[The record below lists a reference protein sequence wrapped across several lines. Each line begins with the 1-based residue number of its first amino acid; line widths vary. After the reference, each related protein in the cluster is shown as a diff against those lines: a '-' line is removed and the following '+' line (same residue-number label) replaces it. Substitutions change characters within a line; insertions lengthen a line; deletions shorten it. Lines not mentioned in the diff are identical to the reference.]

1 MCVPDSW
8 YDPPDYGEDFDEDDF
23 DERLLEQDEPDDDG
37 PYARTSHQQ
46 RLDRLY
52 E

>member
-8 YDPPDYGEDFDEDDF
+8 YDPPDDDEDFDEDDF
-23 DERLLEQDEPDDDG
+23 DERLLEQDEPDDDR
-37 PYARTSHQQ
+37 PYVRTYHQQ